1 MTGLFITAENKTDL
15 KLFTDLAKRIGVKVK
30 TLSNEE
36 LMDIGLLKA
45 MEDGRN
51 TKFVMREKIM
61 EKLQKNENQIP

>member
-1 MTGLFITAENKTDL
+1 MTGLFITVENKTDL

-30 TLSNEE
+30 TMSNEE

-51 TKFVMREKIM
+51 TKFVTREEIM
-61 EKLQKNENQIP
+61 EKLHKNENQIP